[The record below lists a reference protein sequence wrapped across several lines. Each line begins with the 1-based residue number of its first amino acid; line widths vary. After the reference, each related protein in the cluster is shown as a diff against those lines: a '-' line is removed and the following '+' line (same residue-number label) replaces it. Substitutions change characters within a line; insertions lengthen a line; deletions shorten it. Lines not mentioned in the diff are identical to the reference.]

1 MPCLLPLLASPGTSA
16 FLKTFPECPQL
27 CQTHPTSAHKWS
39 FLFLHS
45 GSPFCP
51 CHQESHRGPQL
62 MMTRPPGSS
71 SAPAKGAAS
80 CRICGS
86 PPAFILS
93 ERGRYRIL
101 LRLVPLTWETECPPL
116 APASQLHLLPG
127 AAPWALSPL
136 DAQRIQIGW

>member
-27 CQTHPTSAHKWS
+27 HQTHPTSTHKWS

-51 CHQESHRGPQL
+51 CHCESHRGPQL
-62 MMTRPPGSS
+62 MMTRPPGSP
-71 SAPAKGAAS
+71 SAPAKGTAS
-80 CRICGS
+80 CRICS
-86 PPAFILS
+86 SSPAFILS

-101 LRLVPLTWETECPPL
+101 LRLVPLSPGRQSALLWPL
-116 APASQLHLLPG
+116 PLSSTCSLEQPLGLCLPLMLRE
-127 AAPWALSPL
+127 P
-136 DAQRIQIGW
+136 R

>member
-101 LRLVPLTWETECPPL
+101 LRLVPLSPGRQSALLWPL
-116 APASQLHLLPG
+116 PLSSTCSLEQPLGLCLP
-127 AAPWALSPL
+127 LMLRES
-136 DAQRIQIGW
+136 R